1 MNTNNSSLR
10 SLETVQ
16 QAFARWRQIRPHKR
30 SRIPQKLLEQAA
42 AACEAERPTRVARQL
57 GISYAV
63 LKKQLESKTSDN
75 KETIIN
81 STKQEFIKVD
91 LKQTIPPA
99 LTIEVERNKQE
110 VIRFTFSGIG
120 SSQINEIIKLFL

>member
-10 SLETVQ
+10 SLESVQ
-16 QAFARWRQIRPHKR
+16 QAFARWRRIRPHKR
-30 SRIPQKLLEQAA
+30 SRIPQELLEQAA
-42 AACEAERPTRVARQL
+42 AACETERPTRVARQL
-57 GISYAV
+57 GISYSV
-63 LKKQLESKTSDN
+63 LKKQLESKTSGN

-91 LKQTIPPA
+91 LKPAIPPA

-120 SSQINEIIKLFL
+120 GSQINEIVKLFL